1 MASEKI
7 TAKDMMAVAK
17 VNWEKLAAKAGFKD
31 SATAK
36 AHYEP
41 LLNPDRPGD
50 ALGKGQRSHDNKA
63 ASMRVKTETLE
74 TKDGNEQYTRN
85 SFASRCCPY
94 DLEDG
99 EV

>member
-17 VNWEKLAAKAGFKD
+17 VNWEKLAAKAGFQD
-31 SATAK
+31 GATAK

-41 LLNPDRPGD
+41 LLSRDDTGD
-50 ALGKGQRSHDNKA
+50 ASRKQQSPHDSKH
-63 ASMRVKTETLE
+63 ETLE
-74 TKDGNEQYTRN
+74 TEDGNKQYARK
-85 SFASRCCPY
+85 SFVSRCPY